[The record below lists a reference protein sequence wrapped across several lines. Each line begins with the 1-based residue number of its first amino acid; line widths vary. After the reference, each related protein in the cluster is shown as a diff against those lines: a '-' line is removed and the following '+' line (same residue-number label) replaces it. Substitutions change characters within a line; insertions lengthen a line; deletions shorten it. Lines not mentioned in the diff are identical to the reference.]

1 MRTKE
6 EILHD
11 LKCCTTGAFCC
22 QDCSYLHSRP
32 DPYACTGLLLEEL
45 ADFISSLEK
54 PSTCSF
60 GKDVSV
66 KLDGVHELSPHPLKL
81 SQRLKNV
88 TVEILECPKC
98 GETSVGWYRQPN
110 TEEID

>member
-1 MRTKE
+1 MRRAD

-11 LKCCTTGAFCC
+11 VESCMGSNCHNCPDLNYSSDPRECAYHLLK
-22 QDCSYLHSRP
+22 
-32 DPYACTGLLLEEL
+32 EL
-45 ADFISSLEK
+45 SNLITFLEK
-54 PSTCSF
+54 SSTCTF
-60 GKDVSV
+60 GESVSV
-66 KLDGVHELSPHPLKL
+66 KLDGIHELSPHPLKL

-98 GETSVGWYRQPN
+98 GETSVGWYRQAN